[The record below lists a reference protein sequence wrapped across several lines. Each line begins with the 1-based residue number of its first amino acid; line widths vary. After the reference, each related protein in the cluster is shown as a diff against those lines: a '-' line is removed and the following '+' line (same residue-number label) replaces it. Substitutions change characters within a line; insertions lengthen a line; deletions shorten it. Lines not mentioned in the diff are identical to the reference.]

1 MQQEDET
8 ERKRPAPVVFF
19 HAHPDDEAIFTGG
32 TIRLLADAGHP
43 VVVVLATSGERGAA
57 GADDGRGLGATRQ
70 DETRAA
76 AAILGVHDVV
86 FLGYADSGI
95 DAPTDGFTDGSAPDP
110 GSFAAAD
117 VEVAA
122 AALAGIVADVGAEAL
137 VIYDG
142 TGIYGHPD
150 HVQAHLVG
158 AAAHRRSGVP
168 TCYEVT
174 VDHEYLHFVE
184 THLVEAASASL
195 PDPAAHRRVGLP
207 SVLIDVTVDVR
218 PVLAAKRASMLAH
231 RSQIPEGTFPPTHDD
246 AELRAV
252 YGYEWFVRHGVP
264 GPVDRLPGPG
274 DSSTIG

>member
-43 VVVVLATSGERGAA
+43 VVVVLATSGERGAV
-57 GADDGRGLGATRQ
+57 GADDPRGLGATRQ

-76 AAILGVHDVV
+76 AAVLGVHDVV

-95 DAPTDGFTDGSAPDP
+95 DAPPDGSAPDP

-117 VEVAA
+117 VDVAA
-122 AALAGIVADVGAEAL
+122 AALARIVTDVGAEAL

-150 HVQAHLVG
+150 HVKAHQVG

-195 PDPAAHRRVGLP
+195 PDLAEHRRVGLP

-218 PVLAAKRASMLAH
+218 TVLAAKRASMLAH
-231 RSQIPEGTFPPTHDD
+231 RSQIPEGTFPAAHDD

-252 YGYEWFVRHGVP
+252 YGYEWFVRRGVP
-264 GPVDRLPGPG
+264 GAIDQLPGPG